1 MLRYEYRLSGTKGDV
16 LSRSVDLNG
25 VRLNGVWMPD
35 AIPITQVRTLAG
47 VSDAP
52 TFWALF
58 LGTFSLLGSFSV
70 KFWAHSS
77 VENLAGSRGDL

>member
-35 AIPITQVRTLAG
+35 AIPITQVRTGANAG
-47 VSDAP
+47 GC
-52 TFWALF
+52 F
-58 LGTFSLLGSFSV
+58 
-70 KFWAHSS
+70 
-77 VENLAGSRGDL
+77 